1 MECVTII
8 PKHNFPP
15 RDKKLSYYVRL
26 MHKEDTAQVTEI
38 DHEAFPTMWP
48 PANYEREL
56 QTWLAHYIVAHEG
69 NKTVEKTEV
78 TVAPGK
84 SFPNLAY
91 RVRQIFNQDR
101 ILSTKEPPLTD
112 RQYIVGFAG
121 FWMMADEA
129 HITNIAVRYSLRR
142 QGIGELLLI
151 SMIDLAMELNVR
163 ILTLEVRASN
173 TAARSLYHKYG
184 FSQVNVRRDYY
195 TDNKEDALV
204 MATED
209 ITSAAFQTHLN
220 QLKKAHSRRWGIAL
234 YYTAR

>member
-8 PKHNFPP
+8 PKHNFSQG
-15 RDKKLSYYVRL
+15 DKKLSYYVRL

-56 QTWLAHYIVAHEG
+56 QTRLAHYIVAHE
-69 NKTVEKTEV
+69 KSKAVEKTEV

-84 SFPNLAY
+84 SFPHLAY
-91 RVRQIFNQDR
+91 RVRQLFNQDR
-101 ILSTKEPPLTD
+101 ILSTKEPPLTG

-129 HITNIAVRYSLRR
+129 HITNIAVRHSLRR

-151 SMIDLAMELNVR
+151 SMIDLAMGLDVR

-184 FSQVNVRRDYY
+184 FSQVNVRRGYY

-204 MATED
+204 MATEN

-234 YYTAR
+234 YHIAR